1 MLEDSQNGWKAL
13 CQDLKQVDNIP
24 EGKTCSDM
32 CKEDLWCSE
41 WALVKNWKGEEQ
53 CWAGLGD
60 RCYKTHGYEGQLVQ
74 AQRIMHGHHRVLRD
88 LRFAEVDGLVYV
100 DVTNDGG
107 ITATAQADG
116 AQRCKNTCLSLVNCQ
131 IWIYHKSS
139 GCWIEWPYKHRVQYP
154 ATAASWGIARSQDV
168 VAGEYMQ
175 RVCGDLSGTPGV
187 APAPPP
193 LPNQPITPGA
203 PLPTV
208 CETNNKAPLTA
219 ACQCASNVDGNEC
232 MPGMYCWEGNTCA
245 SSPKPDRTLPDED
258 DDEII
263 PVASNGSDWEK
274 IVVVVLLLAL
284 IIVCCGLAGAGLMF
298 MVMGSK
304 SRASASTLQLSE
316 VDDERDEAESNGK
329 EANFTHAAPGFV
341 SRAVPLLP
349 TTTATAYAPF
359 ANQPRGQQ
367 PPQVAYTPL
376 ATSSSVSRQS
386 TPMVEVPAGTP
397 GAMPM
402 MDNGSGRLVALP
414 TGLPTLRLGGARDM
428 RDPGP
433 PKVCRNCGNVFMP
446 DAVFC
451 RRCGEPR
458 SVFDMIDTNH
468 DGFITP
474 EEWKRFGMEP

>member
-1 MLEDSQNGWKAL
+1 MGEPVTVLEDSQNGWKAL

-274 IVVVVLLLAL
+274 IVVGIAPCSHHRLLRPS
-284 IIVCCGLAGAGLMF
+284 
-298 MVMGSK
+298 GS
-304 SRASASTLQLSE
+304 RTDVHGDGVE
-316 VDDERDEAESNGK
+316 VAR
-329 EANFTHAAPGFV
+329 FGFD
-341 SRAVPLLP
+341 
-349 TTTATAYAPF
+349 ATAVRSGGREGRSREQWEGSEFHACSPWLRIESGAAVANNYGDRLRPLCQPASWAAAATGGVYAPCDLLF
-359 ANQPRGQQ
+359 GEQAKHADGGSARRHAGGDADDGRRQRKAGCTANP
-367 PPQVAYTPL
+367 
-376 ATSSSVSRQS
+376 S
-386 TPMVEVPAGTP
+386 
-397 GAMPM
+397 
-402 MDNGSGRLVALP
+402 
-414 TGLPTLRLGGARDM
+414 LGWGARHA
-428 RDPGP
+428 RPWTTESLP
-433 PKVCRNCGNVFMP
+433 ELRKRLHAS
-446 DAVFC
+446 AVFC

-474 EEWKRFGMEP
+474 EEWKRF